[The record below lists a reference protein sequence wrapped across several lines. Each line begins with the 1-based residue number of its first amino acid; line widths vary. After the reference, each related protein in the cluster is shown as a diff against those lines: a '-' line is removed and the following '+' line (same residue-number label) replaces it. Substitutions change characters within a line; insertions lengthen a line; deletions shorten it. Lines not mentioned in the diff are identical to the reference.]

1 MKQTEIIPFLVKLL
15 KYIKIILCKLYI
27 MNIKTKS
34 ITTLFVALVIILAV
48 NPRSVNNIYNSIL
61 GRVFLIGIVILFSM
75 NNLTLGLLAALAI
88 IAASNQFSNF
98 VEGMENGTT
107 IGEDNTNSTGTQPVL
122 TNSAVRQAR
131 ETIDLSPEQQEQVS
145 QNISDLK
152 EKSTTAGVDIESIKN
167 TIMSKES
174 NSIPVYSNSNNS
186 DNVTASPPTILTSSN
201 LEGFRYSQF

>member
-1 MKQTEIIPFLVKLL
+1 
-15 KYIKIILCKLYI
+15 

-34 ITTLFVALVIILAV
+34 ITTLFAALVIILAV

-61 GRVFLIGIVILFSM
+61 GRLFLIGIVILFSM

-88 IAASNQFSNF
+88 ITASNQFYNF

-107 IGEDNTNSTGTQPVL
+107 IGEDNANSTGTQPVL
-122 TNSAVRQAR
+122 TNSAVRQAK
-131 ETIDLSPEQQEQVS
+131 ETIELSPDQQVVVS
-145 QNISDLK
+145 QKISDLK
-152 EKSTTAGVDIESIKN
+152 EKATAAGIDIESIKN

-186 DNVTASPPTILTSSN
+186 EDVTASPPTILTSSN